1 MATDYQQILSAIY
14 EETRSHRGEGK
25 VADYIP
31 SLARVSPRHY
41 GLALQTL
48 VGEECHA
55 GDADIPFSI
64 QSISKVFVLE
74 MVYQQ
79 LGRDLWQRVGREP
92 SGSAFNSLV
101 QLEHEQGYPRN
112 PFINAGALVL
122 TDCLVSQVHDP
133 LTAIRDFVRR
143 LSGNDT
149 IDYDYEIAASERAT
163 GFRNAALVNFI
174 KSFGNI
180 HNDVD
185 VVLDVYFHQCALM
198 MNCSD
203 LARAFLCLA
212 NGGVNPLDGG
222 IVLTPTRAKRVNAL
236 MQTCGFYDESGEF
249 AFTVGLPGKSGVGGG
264 IVAVIP
270 KVLSVCVWSPALNA
284 HGNSLVGMRALELF
298 TTKLGVSVF

>member
-14 EETRSHRGEGK
+14 EETCSRRGEGK

-31 SLARVSPRHY
+31 SLAKVSPRHY
-41 GLALQTL
+41 GLALQTID
-48 VGEECHA
+48 GQACIA
-55 GDADIPFSI
+55 GDAGIPFSI
-64 QSISKVFVLE
+64 QSISKVFVLA

-79 LGRDLWQRVGREP
+79 LGKELWKRVGREP

-101 QLEHEQGYPRN
+101 QLEYEQGYPRN

-122 TDCLVSQVHDP
+122 TDCLVSQLRDP
-133 LTAIRDFVRR
+133 LTGVRDFVRR
-143 LSGNDT
+143 LSGNGT
-149 IDYDYEIAASERAT
+149 IDYDYEIAASERAA

-180 HNDVD
+180 HNEVD

-212 NGGVNPLDGG
+212 NGGINPLDGDM
-222 IVLTPTRAKRVNAL
+222 VLTPTRTKRVNAL

-264 IVAVIP
+264 IVAVMP
-270 KVLSVCVWSPALNA
+270 KVLSVCVWSPGLNEY
-284 HGNSLVGMRALELF
+284 GNSQVGMLALELF